1 MDISESQKKEI
12 YQLIRECG
20 QQGKKLAE
28 SVFEVSQ
35 KGPNDYVTSVDR
47 SLDRLLTSGFTRLFP
62 EDGIITEENEK
73 SRSQYWENY
82 PRLWCIDP
90 IDGTTDFIDGSTS
103 YSVMVGLLKNNQ
115 PIAGWIYAPVF
126 DKMYYGGPDWG
137 LFQTIGDGEPQPLAV
152 IPPPPP
158 NPENC
163 TIVLGDKDQ
172 KNYGNAIGQYIPGA
186 QYYSLGSFGLKVL
199 EIIQGRAGLYLYFN
213 GRVKVWDTVGPL
225 ALAQTVGLV
234 CCDLDGNPIQW
245 TSDTLDIN
253 SLTHTQPVVIGWP
266 EYIQQYREK
275 IRQAVLQQ
283 RQALNLH

>member
-47 SLDRLLTSGFTRLFP
+47 SLDRLLTRGFTRLFP

-73 SRSQYWENY
+73 SRARYWENY

-103 YSVMVGLLKNNQ
+103 YSVMVGLLQNNQ
-115 PIAGWIYAPVF
+115 PIAGWIYAPAF
-126 DKMYYGGPDWG
+126 DKMYYGGKDWG
-137 LFQTIGDGEPQPLAV
+137 LFQTIGDAEPQPLAV

-172 KNYGNAIGQYIPGA
+172 ENYGNAIGQYIPGV

-213 GRVKVWDTVGPL
+213 GRVKVWDTVGPG
-225 ALAQTVGLV
+225 AIAQAAGLV
-234 CCDLDGNPIQW
+234 CCDLDGNPLEW
-245 TSDTLDIN
+245 TSDTLEVD
-253 SLTHTQPVVIGWP
+253 SLTHKQAVVIGWP

>member
-103 YSVMVGLLKNNQ
+103 YSVMVGLLRNNQ

-126 DKMYYGGPDWG
+126 DQMYYGGQDWG
-137 LFQTIGDGEPQPLAV
+137 LFQTIGDGEPQPFAV

-225 ALAQTVGLV
+225 AIAQTAGLV

-253 SLTHTQPVVIGWP
+253 SLTHKQPVVIGWP

-283 RQALNLH
+283 RQVLNLH

>member
-35 KGPNDYVTSVDR
+35 KGPNDYVTSIDR
-47 SLDRLLTSGFTRLFP
+47 SLDILLTSGFTRLFP

-73 SRSQYWENY
+73 SRSQYWENH

-103 YSVMVGLLKNNQ
+103 YSVMVGLLENNE

-126 DKMYYGGPDWG
+126 DQMYYGGKDWG
-137 LFQTIGDGEPQPLAV
+137 LFQTIGNGEPQPFAV

-172 KNYGNAIGQYIPGA
+172 KNYGNAIAQYITGA

-225 ALAQTVGLV
+225 ALAQTAGLI

-253 SLTHTQPVVIGWP
+253 SLTHKQPVIIGWP

>member
-137 LFQTIGDGEPQPLAV
+137 LFQTIGDGEPEPFVV

-158 NPENC
+158 NSENC

-172 KNYGNAIGQYIPGA
+172 KNYGNAIGQYIRGV

-225 ALAQTVGLV
+225 AIAQTAGLV

-253 SLTHTQPVVIGWP
+253 SLTHKQPVVIGWP

-283 RQALNLH
+283 RQTLNLH

>member
-1 MDISESQKKEI
+1 MDISESQKKQI

-126 DKMYYGGPDWG
+126 DKMYYGGQDWG

-152 IPPPPP
+152 LPPAPP

-172 KNYGNAIGQYIPGA
+172 KNYGNAIAQYITGV

-199 EIIQGRAGLYLYFN
+199 EILQGRAGLYLYFN

-225 ALAQTVGLV
+225 AIAQTAGLV

-253 SLTHTQPVVIGWP
+253 SLTHKQPVIIGWP

-283 RQALNLH
+283 RPTLNLQ